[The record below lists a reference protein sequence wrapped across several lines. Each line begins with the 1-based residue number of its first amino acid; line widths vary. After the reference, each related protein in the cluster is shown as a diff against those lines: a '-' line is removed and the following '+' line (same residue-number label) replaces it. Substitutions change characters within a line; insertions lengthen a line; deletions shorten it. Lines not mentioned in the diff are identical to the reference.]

1 MIILVILHIMS
12 SNNNRNFSEYALLL
26 EGGGMRGVFT
36 AGVLDNFLEKNIIFP
51 YVIGVSAG
59 ASNGLSYISRQ
70 KGRSYFSNVKLPKI
84 RPYVG
89 LMPLLKGRGLFD
101 LDFLFYEYPDKYYPF
116 DLQAYFNSGQRFV
129 MVVSNCE
136 TGKAEYIEEY
146 KDNNRLL
153 AACKA
158 SCTLPFS
165 NPITY
170 LDGSPMLDGGV
181 CDAVPIQ
188 YLIDEGF
195 EKFVIVLTRPKGY
208 RKEEKKVWL
217 PFFVYSKYP
226 KIREA
231 LRSRA
236 VRYNKAMD
244 LIDKLEEE
252 GRAIVIRPKAPMMVG
267 RAETD
272 TQKLDDLYREGVEYD
287 I

>member
-1 MIILVILHIMS
+1 MC
-12 SNNNRNFSEYALLL
+12 SNKNRNFSEYALLL

-36 AGVLDNFLEKNIIFP
+36 AGVLDNFLEKNIFFP

-59 ASNGLSYISRQ
+59 ASNGLSYISKQ
-70 KGRSYFSNVKLPKI
+70 KGRSYFSNVELPKI

-89 LMPLLKGRGLFD
+89 LKPLLRGRGLFD

-116 DLQAYFNSGQRFV
+116 DLDAYFNSGQRFV
-129 MVVSNCE
+129 MVVSNCL
-136 TGKAEYIEEY
+136 TGQAEYVEEY

-153 AACKA
+153 EACKA

-165 NPITY
+165 NPVTY
-170 LDGSPMLDGGV
+170 LDGVPMLDGGV

-188 YLIDEGF
+188 HLIDNGF

-208 RKEEKKVWL
+208 RKDEKKVRL

-226 KIREA
+226 KIRQA

-236 VRYNKAMD
+236 TRYNKAMD
-244 LIDKLEEE
+244 IIDKLEQQ
-252 GRAIVIRPKAPMMVG
+252 GKAIVIRPKEPMLVG

-272 TQKLDDLYREGVEYD
+272 TQKLHDLYKEGLGYD

>member
-1 MIILVILHIMS
+1 MTDK
-12 SNNNRNFSEYALLL
+12 NNIDFSECPLLL
-26 EGGGMRGVFT
+26 EGGGMRGIFT

-59 ASNGLSYISRQ
+59 ASNGISYISKQ

-89 LMPLLKGRGLFD
+89 IKSLLKGRGFFD

-116 DLQAYFNSGQRFV
+116 DWDAYFNSGQRYV
-129 MVVSNCE
+129 MVVSNCI
-136 TGKAEYIEEY
+136 TGKAEYVEEY
-146 KDNNRLL
+146 KDGDRLL

-158 SCTLPFS
+158 SCTLPFT
-165 NPITY
+165 NPVSY
-170 LDGSPMLDGGV
+170 LDGKPMLDGGV
-181 CDAVPIQ
+181 CDAVPIK
-188 YLIDEGF
+188 YLMEQGF

-208 RKEEKKVWL
+208 RKKEKKVWL

-231 LRSRA
+231 LRGRA
-236 VRYNKAMD
+236 ARYNQAMD
-244 LIDKLEEE
+244 IIDELEAQ
-252 GRAIVIRPKAPMMVG
+252 GNAIVIRPKAPMMVS
-267 RAETD
+267 RSEVD
-272 TQKLDDLYREGVEYD
+272 TQKLDALYREGLEYE

>member
-1 MIILVILHIMS
+1 MTDK
-12 SNNNRNFSEYALLL
+12 NNIDFSECPLLL
-26 EGGGMRGVFT
+26 EGGGMRGIFT

-59 ASNGLSYISRQ
+59 ASNGISYISKQ

-89 LMPLLKGRGLFD
+89 IKSLLKGRGFFD

-116 DLQAYFNSGQRFV
+116 DWDAYFNSGQRYV
-129 MVVSNCE
+129 MVVSNCI

-146 KDNNRLL
+146 KDGDRLL

-158 SCTLPFS
+158 SCTLPFT
-165 NPITY
+165 NPVSY
-170 LDGSPMLDGGV
+170 LDGKPMLDGGV
-181 CDAVPIQ
+181 CDAVPIK
-188 YLIDEGF
+188 YLMEQGF

-208 RKEEKKVWL
+208 RKKEKKVWL

-231 LRSRA
+231 LRGRA
-236 VRYNKAMD
+236 ARYNQAMD
-244 LIDKLEEE
+244 IIDELEAQ
-252 GRAIVIRPKAPMMVG
+252 GKAIVIRPKAPMMVS
-267 RAETD
+267 RSEVD
-272 TQKLDDLYREGVEYD
+272 TQKLDALYREGLEYE